1 MAVLATTAPRVFRVP
16 PVTLRSTRGRGP
28 ATRRGTSVVTQAKKS
43 KSAIKVVTPAAP
55 APEAPTPLTESQ
67 LNSVPPELMK
77 RDIWDEEGFDSLGE
91 NVKNWGLFLVVFMA
105 CGAGVVAAN
114 TYNDGAVGVD
124 FQAYES
130 PDQAVVA
137 AMAVKEGTVTA
148 EAVLEAP
155 DL

>member
-1 MAVLATTAPRVFRVP
+1 
-16 PVTLRSTRGRGP
+16 
-28 ATRRGTSVVTQAKKS
+28 
-43 KSAIKVVTPAAP
+43 
-55 APEAPTPLTESQ
+55 
-67 LNSVPPELMK
+67 
-77 RDIWDEEGFDSLGE
+77 
-91 NVKNWGLFLVVFMA
+91 
-105 CGAGVVAAN
+105 VAAN